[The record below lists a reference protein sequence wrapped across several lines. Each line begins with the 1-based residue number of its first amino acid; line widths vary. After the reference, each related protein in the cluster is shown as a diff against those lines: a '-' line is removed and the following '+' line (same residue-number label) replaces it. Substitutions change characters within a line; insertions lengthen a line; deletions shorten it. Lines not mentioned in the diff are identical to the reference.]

1 MFGSSRGVNEYSRV
15 GVETGVVSA
24 DPHKLVVMLYEGAMT
39 ACHTA
44 VMHIDSKDFE
54 RKGAMISKAIMI
66 IESGLR
72 LSLDKKAG
80 GEIATSLDA
89 LYGYMSDRLYMA
101 NIKNDSSLIQEVIR
115 LLGDL
120 KSAWETIGTQVAPEG
135 NQFQRVQNYAK
146 A

>member
-120 KSAWETIGTQVAPEG
+120 KSAWETIGTQVAPES